1 MTQAANWRAKKRNPA
16 AAPRSVNP
24 ARSAPRSRTSSNQPA
39 RRKRQMT
46 KQMRRYSAVFA
57 ALPASVKG
65 WQQGWHMPT
74 LPRLGIT
81 RWCAS
86 KLLSLLLV
94 ASVGSALYWMHT
106 DDRWFIYREDV
117 QFNGLHYLDA
127 EELYRVSDVENWN
140 IFWLQPQTVR
150 EQLLALPY
158 VAGATVQTGLFTGVT
173 ATIQEEQPVAL
184 WVTDA
189 GTLWLLG
196 DGTAL
201 TAPAKNQDDVLQII
215 DNAQAAKAL
224 SGQDQLAIDPNVL
237 KSALAL
243 KQQLPEVDQLRFNKD
258 YGLNFYLPGSDAWV
272 YWGDGYKMETKFT
285 NLAAIQ
291 TLIQTGEEQPDIID
305 IRYDRPYIR

>member
-1 MTQAANWRAKKRNPA
+1 MLRG
-16 AAPRSVNP
+16 
-24 ARSAPRSRTSSNQPA
+24 SAPRSRTGANQPA

-46 KQMRRYSAVFA
+46 KQIRRYSAVFA
-57 ALPASVKG
+57 ALPASVNG
-65 WQQGWHMPT
+65 WQRGWHMPA

-86 KLLSLLLV
+86 KLLSLLLL
-94 ASVGSALYWMHT
+94 AGVGGALYWMHT
-106 DDRWFIYREDV
+106 ADRWFVYREDV

-127 EELYRVSDVENWN
+127 EELYRVSAVESWN
-140 IFWLQPQTVR
+140 IFWLQAQTVR

-158 VAGATVQTGLFTGVT
+158 VAGATVQTSLFTGVT

-201 TAPAKNQDDVLQII
+201 AAPAKNQDDVLQII
-215 DNAQAAKAL
+215 DNAQAAKAV
-224 SGQDQLAIDPNVL
+224 SGQEKLAMDATVL
-237 KSALAL
+237 QSALAL
-243 KQQLPEVDQLRFNKD
+243 KQQLPEIDQLRFNKD
-258 YGLNFYLPGSDAWV
+258 YGLNFYLPGSEAWV

>member
-1 MTQAANWRAKKRNPA
+1 MTQAANWRAKKRSA
-16 AAPRSVNP
+16 TAAPRAGNAVRN
-24 ARSAPRSRTSSNQPA
+24 ATRSRAGANQPA

-57 ALPASVKG
+57 TLPASVKG
-65 WQQGWHMPT
+65 WQGQWRMPT

-86 KLLSLLLV
+86 KFLSLLLL
-94 ASVGSALYWMHT
+94 AGVGGALYWIHT
-106 DDRWFIYREDV
+106 DDRWFVYQEDV
-117 QFNGLHYLDA
+117 QFNGLQYLDA
-127 EELYRVSDVENWN
+127 EELYRVSGVENWN
-140 IFWLQPQTVR
+140 IFWLQTQTVR

-158 VAGATVQTGLFTGVT
+158 VAGATVQTGLFNGVT
-173 ATIQEEQPVAL
+173 VAIQEAQPVAL

-189 GTLWLLG
+189 GTLWLLA

-201 TAPAKNQDDVLQII
+201 NAPAKNQDDVLQII

-224 SGQDQLAIDPNVL
+224 SAQEKLAIDITVL
-237 KSALAL
+237 QSALTL
-243 KQQLPEVDQLRFNKD
+243 KQQLPEIDQLRFNKD

-305 IRYDRPYIR
+305 IRYDRPYVR